1 MKTLSN
7 LDLAQVTGGTSS
19 NSDQVLSSLQGI
31 QSSLSDLGK
40 NQNQQGLF
48 SGQSGMMF
56 MTMATLAMSQRQN
69 NVVVVDAQRGG
80 YWHRRR
86 HCW

>member
-7 LDLAQVTGGTSS
+7 ADLAQVTGG
-19 NSDQVLSSLQGI
+19 NNDQVLSSLQGI

-40 NQNQQGLF
+40 NQNQGMF
-48 SGQSGMMF
+48 SGGSGLMF

-69 NVVVVDAQRGG
+69 SVVVVPGGGG
-80 YWHRRR
+80 YWHHRR

>member
-19 NSDQVLSSLQGI
+19 NGDQVLSSLQGI

-40 NQNQQGLF
+40 NQNQGMF
-48 SGQSGMMF
+48 SGQNGLMF
-56 MTMATLAMSQRQN
+56 MTMATVAMSQRQN
-69 NVVVVDAQRGG
+69 NVVVVNGG
-80 YWHRRR
+80 GPGWCHRRR

>member
-40 NQNQQGLF
+40 NQNQGMF
-48 SGQSGMMF
+48 SGQNGLMF

-69 NVVVVDAQRGG
+69 NVVVVPGGGGG
-80 YWHRRR
+80 YWHHRR